1 MFKTASG
8 VSDVS
13 RLFKTTRLAQLQASI
28 GDPLL
33 NANGAFP
40 TQQIVESPAA
50 SFSRKD
56 FGLKMRIPRKIKTRR
71 IVVNDLDNQF
81 GLPSFSTVNSAY
93 KQKLKFKEM
102 AVPVHA
108 QYKSQLNDTSAKYAG
123 YKERKNPLFS
133 SVLEGLSSNSL
144 ADELGI
150 AKMSPNSLEFKNII
164 EPVLKK
170 LRKPFMKW
178 LAVTHP
184 EVLSSSVSMERK
196 SKTQYF
202 IEFIKHMKATN
213 PEMVKFNTSVIPE
226 SYAKKLSG
234 TAGLSYNLSGRL
246 IQTPNGSYT
255 HRVQL
260 GRVVSE
266 GSLLA
271 VNGFT
276 SNLKTLVS
284 SSKLKSV
291 ITRAQNESVD
301 GIFSREVKIPLR
313 VTDVKVNLDSHDL
326 SITSDAVSAKRAIF
340 DSKRTRKMDD
350 SPDLSG
356 LMEMLRG

>member
-13 RLFKTTRLAQLQASI
+13 RLFKTTRLAQLQSSI
-28 GDPLL
+28 GDSLL

-40 TQQIVESPAA
+40 TQQIIESPAA

-56 FGLKMRIPRKIKTRR
+56 FGLKMRVPRKIKSRR
-71 IVVNDLDNQF
+71 IVLNDLDNQF
-81 GLPSFSTVNSAY
+81 GLPNFSTVNSIY
-93 KQKLKFKEM
+93 HQKLKFREM
-102 AVPVHA
+102 ALPVHA
-108 QYKSQLNDTSAKYAG
+108 QYKSQLNDTSAKYSS

-133 SVLEGLSSNSL
+133 SVLQNLNSNSL

-150 AKMSPNSLEFKNII
+150 AKLSPNSSEFKNTI

-178 LAVTHP
+178 LAVNHP
-184 EVLSSSVSMERK
+184 EILSSSMSIERK

-202 IEFIKHMKATN
+202 IEFIKYIKLTN
-213 PEMVKFNTSVIPE
+213 PSLVKFNSNEIPD
-226 SYAKKLSG
+226 SYSKKLSG

-301 GIFSREVKIPLR
+301 GVFSREVKIPLR
-313 VTDVKVNLDSHDL
+313 VTDVKINLDSRDL
-326 SITSDAVSAKRAIF
+326 NITSDAISAKRAIF
-340 DSKRTRKMDD
+340 DSKRTRKTDD
-350 SPDLSG
+350 SPDMSG